1 MQVTSKNPKKRG
13 DNRSLFCTIFWGQLC
28 REGIY
33 TCLPHL
39 SRYTRPP
46 KCAWLINIHILWQR
60 WRDHKKAK
68 KKQQVCVCYLKK
80 KQKKQ
85 GYCLGNIP
93 DKWSRFSLVT
103 CLSNQHKG
111 FMVRSYN
118 ERLHWE
124 YETSEINLAS
134 AGHDTWNSPHPQNS
148 FKLHHSQ
155 LNNWTWDRRKLYTN
169 IGQTYSFLR

>member
-1 MQVTSKNPKKRG
+1 MILFFLLLPKCCSSTMQVTSKNPKKRG

-68 KKQQVCVCYLKK
+68 KKQQVCVCVLFKK
-80 KQKKQ
+80 TKQKQ

-124 YETSEINLAS
+124 YETLILLVLVTTPE
-134 AGHDTWNSPHPQNS
+134 TPPTP
-148 FKLHHSQ
+148 KTP
-155 LNNWTWDRRKLYTN
+155 LNFTIL
-169 IGQTYSFLR
+169 S

>member
-1 MQVTSKNPKKRG
+1 M
-13 DNRSLFCTIFWGQLC
+13 
-28 REGIY
+28 
-33 TCLPHL
+33 
-39 SRYTRPP
+39 
-46 KCAWLINIHILWQR
+46 
-60 WRDHKKAK
+60 
-68 KKQQVCVCYLKK
+68 
-80 KQKKQ
+80 
-85 GYCLGNIP
+85 
-93 DKWSRFSLVT
+93 T

-169 IGQTYSFLR
+169 IGQTYSFFKIKYFIFKHAYPQIELNEAWNMEKRKTNELLSHFSKILSSTFSAIRSTSKPFALTFNFTVGKGGGGGRYTTLNSIFHSWANHVLFQQ